1 MTETSN
7 ANELHRIQT
16 LLTQRE
22 TDIANLKTRA
32 KTFVGEMRAKE
43 AKLKQQVLDLQAAAQ
58 TKDQEIYQYQQEKLQ
73 QQQQTTEQ
81 QSSGD
86 SSSSAKTPNSIDTSV
101 EETLKNQITVLKEEK
116 LTLARDVET
125 SKSEWCE
132 EKEKVQQL
140 EQDITQLLNA
150 QQQSAEIMATAN
162 SRSRDRQVKLDQ
174 ALQKIQRQE
183 ELVAQLKQEMNTQR
197 EETQEARGELDR
209 ITHQT
214 SLQMGASSQ
223 VTKDLRSHVT
233 AIEKERDAL
242 VTRLNQ
248 VRVATKD
255 DTLLLESEVRDVT
268 SKVKELQTQLA
279 VDRGTFNQRREMAKV
294 KFSELIQRA
303 ETAELELL
311 TTKENHTKANN
322 MTSDLNVNVQK
333 LEIELKTIIGE
344 RDVLLHER
352 TTQNNSQ
359 QDDRARLVETLERT
373 ETELKDQRGKRM
385 VAKNEILS
393 MVRQLDGQRDEMSE
407 LFGSLQKVVTR
418 VGTYVISC
426 RSAESKCNDTLTL
439 LDVEMEIE
447 VTVGG
452 SGDVRVATTDGSDGV
467 DDSEMKK
474 ISKKKKRRRN
484 GSSRRTP
491 RNPTDLVSVLEDEL
505 NVLGSIVDEVSK
517 KIALLSGHLQHGGGR
532 KNLELDGAGGV
543 SGGGDGCVGYVKRLF
558 GGSNQERTT
567 VQRTSMG
574 GKRRKNVR
582 KYGKLGNDDGDD
594 DVEE

>member
-81 QSSGD
+81 TTGD

-101 EETLKNQITVLKEEK
+101 ETLKNQITVLKEEK

-174 ALQKIQRQE
+174 ALQKIQQQE

-532 KNLELDGAGGV
+532 KNLELDGVGGV

>member
-86 SSSSAKTPNSIDTSV
+86 SSSSAKTPNSIDTTSI
-101 EETLKNQITVLKEEK
+101 ETLKNQITVLKEEK

-174 ALQKIQRQE
+174 ALQKIQQQE

-452 SGDVRVATTDGSDGV
+452 SGDVRVATTDGSDDV
-467 DDSEMKK
+467 NDSEMKK

-484 GSSRRTP
+484 KSSRRTP

-532 KNLELDGAGGV
+532 KNLELDGVGGV

>member
-81 QSSGD
+81 TTGD
-86 SSSSAKTPNSIDTSV
+86 SSSSAKTPNSIDTSI
-101 EETLKNQITVLKEEK
+101 ETLKNQITVLKEEK

-174 ALQKIQRQE
+174 ALQKIQQQE

-484 GSSRRTP
+484 KSSRRTP

-532 KNLELDGAGGV
+532 KNLELDGVGGV

>member
-73 QQQQTTEQ
+73 QQQQTT

-101 EETLKNQITVLKEEK
+101 ETLKNQITVLKEEK

-174 ALQKIQRQE
+174 ALQKIQQQE

-255 DTLLLESEVRDVT
+255 DTLLLESELRDAT

-294 KFSELIQRA
+294 KFLELIQRA
-303 ETAELELL
+303 EKAELELL

-426 RSAESKCNDTLTL
+426 RSAESKCNDILTL

-452 SGDVRVATTDGSDGV
+452 SGDVRVATTDGSDDV
-467 DDSEMKK
+467 NDSEMKK

-517 KIALLSGHLQHGGGR
+517 KIALLSRHLQHGGGR
-532 KNLELDGAGGV
+532 KKLELDGVGGV

>member
-58 TKDQEIYQYQQEKLQ
+58 TKDQEIYQFQQEKH
-73 QQQQTTEQ
+73 Q

-86 SSSSAKTPNSIDTSV
+86 SSSSAKTPNSIDTTSI
-101 EETLKNQITVLKEEK
+101 ETLKNQITVLKEEK

-174 ALQKIQRQE
+174 ALQKIQQQE

-532 KNLELDGAGGV
+532 KNLELDGVGGV

-567 VQRTSMG
+567 VQRISMG

>member
-101 EETLKNQITVLKEEK
+101 ETLKNQITVLKEEK

-174 ALQKIQRQE
+174 ALQKIQQQE

-532 KNLELDGAGGV
+532 KYLELDGVGGV

>member
-86 SSSSAKTPNSIDTSV
+86 SSSSAKTPNSIDTSI
-101 EETLKNQITVLKEEK
+101 ETTLKNQITVLKEEK

-174 ALQKIQRQE
+174 ALQKIQQQE

-452 SGDVRVATTDGSDGV
+452 SGDVRVATTDGSDDV
-467 DDSEMKK
+467 NDSEMKK

-484 GSSRRTP
+484 ESSRRTP

-532 KNLELDGAGGV
+532 KNLELDGVGGV
-543 SGGGDGCVGYVKRLF
+543 SGGADGCVGYVKRLF

>member
-101 EETLKNQITVLKEEK
+101 ETLKNQITVLKEEK

-174 ALQKIQRQE
+174 ALQKIQQQE

-532 KNLELDGAGGV
+532 KNLELDGVGGV